1 MKKAIDI
8 DEIFGSTI
16 KKSKEQIEEENL
28 KLEEQLA
35 KPRNTMDPEILRKL
49 KEKKESKD
57 LPFEEENIMPN
68 VVSQKKVSIEIG
80 VIGVGQGGSRI
91 AEEFHKRGYD
101 VGVIN
106 TSSQDLEYIKMLPAQ
121 KLLLSQGLGGTGK
134 DLSLSREI
142 FESNYDQV
150 KEFSENILDGND
162 MAFLA
167 VSGGGGSGSGSV
179 DTMVNILFNT
189 GMPVGVI
196 YVLPK
201 STDDVQ
207 AKKNSIETL
216 ARLAKMTTENMISS
230 LIVVDNARIENI
242 YGDLSQAKFWET
254 ANSAIVDPIDLFNR
268 LTAQPSKHT
277 SLDPSDF
284 GKVLS
289 IGDCSVYG
297 MVEVENYMHETAL
310 AESVIQSLNS
320 NMLADGFDLKQTRV
334 GGVIIVG
341 SEKAINELPAVNIH
355 YAFHMI
361 AEETNGASVYQG
373 IYTDESIGDVIRIYS
388 WFSGL
393 GLPQDRINN
402 LQKEAKELSA
412 VLQQKEKQRA
422 SSMTLQLEEDKTKS
436 VTEQIHN
443 KISQK
448 NSGFNKLQ
456 RNSIIDKR
464 RR

>member
-1 MKKAIDI
+1 MKSNIDI
-8 DEIFGSTI
+8 DEIFA
-16 KKSKEQIEEENL
+16 SKEKKNQEQINKENEEL
-28 KLEEQLA
+28 KKQLTE
-35 KPRNTMDPEILRKL
+35 KRNAMDPEVLRKL
-49 KEKKESKD
+49 KEKKQEQELVQKED
-57 LPFEEENIMPN
+57 EIMPN
-68 VVSQKKVSIEIG
+68 IVSKRKVSIEIG
-80 VIGVGQGGSRI
+80 VIGVGQAGSRI

-106 TSSQDLEYIKMLPAQ
+106 TSQQDLEYIKILSDQ
-121 KLLLSQGLGGTGK
+121 KLLLSTGLGGTGK

-142 FESNYDQV
+142 FNSSYDEV
-150 KEFSENILDGND
+150 REFSEKILEGND

-179 DTMVNILFNT
+179 DTMINILFNT

-201 STDDVQ
+201 ATDDVQ
-207 AKKNSIETL
+207 SKKNSIETL

-242 YGDLSQAKFWET
+242 YGGLSQAKFWET
-254 ANSAIVDPIDLFNR
+254 ANSAIVDPIDIFNT
-268 LTAQPSKHT
+268 LTAKPSKHT

-289 IGDCSVYG
+289 NGDCSVYG
-297 MVEVENYMHETAL
+297 MVEIENYMEETSL
-310 AESVIQSLNS
+310 AEAVIQSLNS

-361 AEETNGASVYQG
+361 AEETNGASIYQG
-373 IYTDESIGDVIRIYS
+373 IYTDDSLGDIVRIYS

-412 VLQQKEKQRA
+412 VLQQKEKQRT

-436 VTEQIHN
+436 VTDQIHN